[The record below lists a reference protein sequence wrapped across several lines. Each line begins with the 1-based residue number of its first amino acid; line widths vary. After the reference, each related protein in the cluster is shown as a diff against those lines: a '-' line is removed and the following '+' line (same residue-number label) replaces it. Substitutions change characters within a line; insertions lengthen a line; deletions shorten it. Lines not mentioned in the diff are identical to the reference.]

1 MSQKIYLA
9 GPDVFYPKAIE
20 IGEAKKA
27 ICTKYGFVGIFP
39 LDLLPND
46 LFSNP
51 RYNNAQRADICKK
64 LCIEGVRSS
73 DIVVANMTP
82 FRGTGMDVGTAAEM
96 AAADMIHKPVYGYS
110 TDSRTYLEKLIA
122 TGEVIFLDGCY
133 LDKDGQIIEN
143 LDRIDNCMVTECCQ
157 KIIFPDYPSTSN
169 IEVFEKTI
177 AYIHEKMNE

>member
-1 MSQKIYLA
+1 MSHKIYIA
-9 GPDVFYPKAIE
+9 GPDVFYPKAVE

-27 ICTKYGFVGIFP
+27 ICAKYGFVGVFP
-39 LDLLPND
+39 LDLLPTD
-46 LFSNP
+46 LFTNP

-64 LCIEGVRSS
+64 ACIEGVRSC
-73 DIVVANMTP
+73 DILVANMTP

-122 TGEVIFLDGCY
+122 TGELVFKDECY
-133 LDKDGQIIEN
+133 FDQEGQIVEN

-157 KIIFPDYPSTSN
+157 KIIFPDATSN
-169 IEVFEKTI
+169 TNLEVFEKAI
-177 AYIHEKMNE
+177 AYIHQRMNE

>member
-1 MSQKIYLA
+1 MSNKIYIA
-9 GPDVFYPKAIE
+9 GPDVFYPKAVE

-27 ICTKYGFVGIFP
+27 ICAKYGFVGVFP
-39 LDLLPND
+39 LDLLPTD
-46 LFSNP
+46 LFTNP

-64 LCIEGVRSS
+64 ACIEGVRSC
-73 DIVVANMTP
+73 DILVANMTP

-122 TGEVIFLDGCY
+122 TGELVFKDECY
-133 LDKDGQIIEN
+133 FDQEGQIVEN

-157 KIIFPDYPSTSN
+157 KIIFPDATSN
-169 IEVFEKTI
+169 TNLEVFEKAI
-177 AYIHEKMNE
+177 AYIHQRMNE

>member
-1 MSQKIYLA
+1 MSQKIYIA
-9 GPDVFYPKAIE
+9 GPDVFYPKAVE
-20 IGEAKKA
+20 IGEAKKV
-27 ICTKYGFVGIFP
+27 ICAKYGFVGVFP
-39 LDLLPND
+39 LDLLPKD

-64 LCIEGVRSS
+64 ACIEGVRSC
-73 DIVVANMTP
+73 DIVVANMSP

-122 TGEVIFLDGCY
+122 TGEVVLLDGCY
-133 LDKDGQIIEN
+133 FDKEGQLIED

-157 KIIFPDYPSTSN
+157 KIIFPDDASTTN
-169 IEVFEKTI
+169 LEVFEKAI
-177 AYIHEKMNE
+177 AYIHEKFKE

>member
-1 MSQKIYLA
+1 MSHKIYIA
-9 GPDVFYPKAIE
+9 GPDVFYPKAVE

-27 ICTKYGFVGIFP
+27 ICAKYGFVGVFP

-64 LCIEGVRSS
+64 ACIEGVRSC
-73 DIVVANMTP
+73 DIVVANMSP
-82 FRGTGMDVGTAAEM
+82 FRGSGMDVGTAAEM

-122 TGEVIFLDGCY
+122 SGDVVKLGDCY
-133 LDKDGQIIEN
+133 FDRDDQLIEDLDK
-143 LDRIDNCMVTECCQ
+143 IDNCMVTECCQ
-157 KIIFPDYPSTSN
+157 KVIFPDDKATTN
-169 IEVFEKTI
+169 LEVFEKAI
-177 AYIHEKMNE
+177 AYIYEKFKE

>member
-1 MSQKIYLA
+1 MSHKIYIA
-9 GPDVFYPKAIE
+9 GPDVFYPKAVE

-27 ICTKYGFVGIFP
+27 ICVKYGFVGVFP
-39 LDLLPND
+39 LDLLPTD
-46 LFSNP
+46 LFTNP

-64 LCIEGVRSS
+64 ACIEGVRSC
-73 DIVVANMTP
+73 DILVANMTP

-122 TGEVIFLDGCY
+122 TGELVFKDECY
-133 LDKDGQIIEN
+133 FDQEGQIVEN

-157 KIIFPDYPSTSN
+157 KIIFPDATSN
-169 IEVFEKTI
+169 TNLEVFEKAI
-177 AYIHEKMNE
+177 AYIHQKMND

>member
-1 MSQKIYLA
+1 MSQKIYIA
-9 GPDVFYPKAIE
+9 GPDVFYPKAVE

-27 ICTKYGFVGIFP
+27 ICAKYGFVGVFP

-64 LCIEGVRSS
+64 ACIEGVRSC
-73 DIVVANMTP
+73 DIVVANMSP

-122 TGEVIFLDGCY
+122 TGELVFKDECY
-133 LDKDGQIIEN
+133 FDQDGQIVEN

-157 KIIFPDYPSTSN
+157 KIIFPDDTATTN
-169 IEVFEKTI
+169 LEVFEKAI
-177 AYIHEKMNE
+177 AYIHEKFKE

>member
-1 MSQKIYLA
+1 MSHKIYIA
-9 GPDVFYPKAIE
+9 GPDVFYPKAVE

-27 ICTKYGFVGIFP
+27 ICAKYGFVGVFP
-39 LDLLPND
+39 LDLLPTD
-46 LFSNP
+46 LFTNP

-64 LCIEGVRSS
+64 ACIEGVRSC
-73 DIVVANMTP
+73 DILVANMTP

-122 TGEVIFLDGCY
+122 TGELVFKDECY
-133 LDKDGQIIEN
+133 FDQDGQIIEN